1 MVGGMDARPLV
12 RLGLSRAAL
21 KAAILAE
28 LEDGGVDSH
37 AEVIATAV
45 AEAMDANNQELM
57 RQFRELLTSESA
69 SALQPHAVV
78 GPEADTDDL

>member
-1 MVGGMDARPLV
+1 MGTQPLV

-45 AEAMDANNQELM
+45 AEVLDANNQEVL
-57 RQFRELLTSESA
+57 RQLRDLLTSESA
-69 SALQPHAVV
+69 SALQPRAVV
-78 GPEADTDDL
+78 GPDDGDGG